1 LTTPKFGNLK
11 SATTTT
17 STLINVAHSCF
28 SDFLIVLFKDKRK
41 RKIINK
47 FKTLKKAKEHFQK
60 LISENE
66 KIVFGKEVENGH
78 PCNYE
83 IALLSKNSESDLSYY
98 IKDNFGRQVRINL
111 EDEDFT
117 IKEIKK
123 FKVPDKI
130 LDYQTRKKIDVSEFI
145 SKYLN
150 KKEMNM
156 VSKLNNKIIVQHD
169 TNYYLFTFKTVE
181 DSSRFI
187 DNLSDKFI
195 SEGRIDCLFVK
206 DSSSAQKKYLY
217 ELLESVGYPRQYLF
231 RHSTTYPI
239 KT

>member
-1 LTTPKFGNLK
+1 MTEKRANEFFNSLIVKSDNVVFERNYENGVRSDYELAILK
-11 SATTTT
+11 KTT
-17 STLINVAHSCF
+17 SKIE
-28 SDFLIVLFKDKRK
+28 DF
-41 RKIINK
+41 
-47 FKTLKKAKEHFQK
+47 
-60 LISENE
+60 
-66 KIVFGKEVENGH
+66 
-78 PCNYE
+78 
-83 IALLSKNSESDLSYY
+83 Y
-98 IKDNFGRQVRINL
+98 IKDELGRQVKVDLDDDGYHI
-111 EDEDFT
+111 FK
-117 IKEIKK
+117 IKNYYIEES
-123 FKVPDKI
+123 FH
-130 LDYQTRKKIDVSEFI
+130 DYQTKKKINSEKFI
-145 SKYLN
+145 SKYL
-150 KKEMNM
+150 KKSGVKL

>member
-1 LTTPKFGNLK
+1 MPN
-11 SATTTT
+11 
-17 STLINVAHSCF
+17 
-28 SDFLIVLFKDKRK
+28 FLIVLFKNKTK
-41 RKIINK
+41 KKIINK
-47 FKTLKKAKEHFQK
+47 FMTEKRANEFFNNLIVKSDNVVFERNYENGVESNYELAILKKTT
-60 LISENE
+60 S
-66 KIVFGKEVENGH
+66 KIE
-78 PCNYE
+78 
-83 IALLSKNSESDLSYY
+83 DYY
-98 IKDNFGRQVRINL
+98 IKDELGRQVKVDLDDDGYHI
-111 EDEDFT
+111 FK
-117 IKEIKK
+117 IKNYYIEES
-123 FKVPDKI
+123 FH
-130 LDYQTRKKIDVSEFI
+130 DYQTKKKINSEKFI
-145 SKYLN
+145 SKYL
-150 KKEMNM
+150 KKSGVKL

>member
-1 LTTPKFGNLK
+1 MPN
-11 SATTTT
+11 
-17 STLINVAHSCF
+17 
-28 SDFLIVLFKDKRK
+28 FLIVLFKNKTK
-41 RKIINK
+41 KKIINK
-47 FKTLKKAKEHFQK
+47 FMTEKRANEFFNSLIVKSDNVVFERNYENGVRSDYELAILKKTT
-60 LISENE
+60 S
-66 KIVFGKEVENGH
+66 KIEDF
-78 PCNYE
+78 
-83 IALLSKNSESDLSYY
+83 Y
-98 IKDNFGRQVRINL
+98 IKDELGRQVKVDLDDDGYHI
-111 EDEDFT
+111 FK
-117 IKEIKK
+117 IKNYYIEES
-123 FKVPDKI
+123 FH
-130 LDYQTRKKIDVSEFI
+130 DYQTKKKINSEKFI
-145 SKYLN
+145 SKYL
-150 KKEMNM
+150 KKSGVKL

>member
-1 LTTPKFGNLK
+1 MPN
-11 SATTTT
+11 
-17 STLINVAHSCF
+17 
-28 SDFLIVLFKDKRK
+28 FLIVLFKNKTK
-41 RKIINK
+41 KKIINK
-47 FKTLKKAKEHFQK
+47 FMTEKRANEFFNNLIVKSDNVIFERNYENGVRSDYELAILKKTT
-60 LISENE
+60 S
-66 KIVFGKEVENGH
+66 KIE
-78 PCNYE
+78 
-83 IALLSKNSESDLSYY
+83 DYY
-98 IKDNFGRQVRINL
+98 IKDDLGRQVKVDLDDDGYHI
-111 EDEDFT
+111 FK
-117 IKEIKK
+117 IKNYYIEES
-123 FKVPDKI
+123 FH
-130 LDYQTRKKIDVSEFI
+130 DYQTKKKINSEKFI
-145 SKYLN
+145 SKYL
-150 KKEMNM
+150 KKSGVKL

>member
-1 LTTPKFGNLK
+1 MPN
-11 SATTTT
+11 
-17 STLINVAHSCF
+17 
-28 SDFLIVLFKDKRK
+28 FLIVLFKNKTK
-41 RKIINK
+41 KKIINK
-47 FKTLKKAKEHFQK
+47 FMTEKRANEFFNNLIVKSDNVIFERNYENGVRSDYELAILKKTT
-60 LISENE
+60 S
-66 KIVFGKEVENGH
+66 KIEDF
-78 PCNYE
+78 
-83 IALLSKNSESDLSYY
+83 Y
-98 IKDNFGRQVRINL
+98 IKDELGRQVKVDLDDDGYHI
-111 EDEDFT
+111 FK
-117 IKEIKK
+117 IKNYYIEES
-123 FKVPDKI
+123 FH
-130 LDYQTRKKIDVSEFI
+130 DYQTKKKINSEKFI
-145 SKYLN
+145 SKYL
-150 KKEMNM
+150 KKSGVKL

>member
-1 LTTPKFGNLK
+1 MDNY
-11 SATTTT
+11 
-17 STLINVAHSCF
+17 I
-28 SDFLIVLFKDKRK
+28 IVLFKNKTK
-41 RKIINK
+41 KKIINK
-47 FKTLKKAKEHFQK
+47 FMTEKRANEFFNSLIVKSDNVVFERNYENGVRSDYELAILKKTT
-60 LISENE
+60 S
-66 KIVFGKEVENGH
+66 KIEDF
-78 PCNYE
+78 
-83 IALLSKNSESDLSYY
+83 Y
-98 IKDNFGRQVRINL
+98 IKDELGRQVKVDLDDDGYHI
-111 EDEDFT
+111 FK
-117 IKEIKK
+117 IKNYYIEES
-123 FKVPDKI
+123 FH
-130 LDYQTRKKIDVSEFI
+130 DYQTKKKINSEKFI
-145 SKYLN
+145 SKYL
-150 KKEMNM
+150 KKSGVKL

>member
-1 LTTPKFGNLK
+1 MPN
-11 SATTTT
+11 
-17 STLINVAHSCF
+17 
-28 SDFLIVLFKDKRK
+28 FLIVLFKNKTK
-41 RKIINK
+41 KKIINK
-47 FKTLKKAKEHFQK
+47 FMTEKRANEFFNNLIVKSDNVVFERNYENGVRSDYELAILKKTT
-60 LISENE
+60 S
-66 KIVFGKEVENGH
+66 KIEDF
-78 PCNYE
+78 
-83 IALLSKNSESDLSYY
+83 Y
-98 IKDNFGRQVRINL
+98 IKDELGRQVKVDLDDDGYHI
-111 EDEDFT
+111 FK
-117 IKEIKK
+117 IKNYYIEES
-123 FKVPDKI
+123 FH
-130 LDYQTRKKIDVSEFI
+130 DYQTKKKINSEKFI
-145 SKYLN
+145 SKYL
-150 KKEMNM
+150 KKSGVKL

>member
-1 LTTPKFGNLK
+1 MTEKRANEFFNNLIVK
-11 SATTTT
+11 SDNVVFERNYENGVRSDYELAILKKTT
-17 STLINVAHSCF
+17 SKIE
-28 SDFLIVLFKDKRK
+28 DF
-41 RKIINK
+41 
-47 FKTLKKAKEHFQK
+47 
-60 LISENE
+60 
-66 KIVFGKEVENGH
+66 
-78 PCNYE
+78 
-83 IALLSKNSESDLSYY
+83 Y
-98 IKDNFGRQVRINL
+98 IKDELGRQVKVDL
-111 EDEDFT
+111 DDEGYHIFK
-117 IKEIKK
+117 IKNYYIEES
-123 FKVPDKI
+123 FH
-130 LDYQTRKKIDVSEFI
+130 DYQTKKKINSEKFI
-145 SKYLN
+145 SKYL
-150 KKEMNM
+150 KKSGVKL

>member
-1 LTTPKFGNLK
+1 MTEKRANEFFNNLIVK
-11 SATTTT
+11 SDNVIFERNYENGVRSDYELAILKKTT
-17 STLINVAHSCF
+17 S
-28 SDFLIVLFKDKRK
+28 
-41 RKIINK
+41 KI
-47 FKTLKKAKEHFQK
+47 E
-60 LISENE
+60 
-66 KIVFGKEVENGH
+66 
-78 PCNYE
+78 
-83 IALLSKNSESDLSYY
+83 DYY
-98 IKDNFGRQVRINL
+98 IKDDLGRQVKVDLDDDGYHI
-111 EDEDFT
+111 FK
-117 IKEIKK
+117 IKNYYIEES
-123 FKVPDKI
+123 FH
-130 LDYQTRKKIDVSEFI
+130 DYQTKKKINSEKFI
-145 SKYLN
+145 SKYL
-150 KKEMNM
+150 KKSGVKL

>member
-1 LTTPKFGNLK
+1 MTEKRANEFFNNLIVK
-11 SATTTT
+11 SDNVVFERNYENGVRSDYELAILKKTT
-17 STLINVAHSCF
+17 SKIE
-28 SDFLIVLFKDKRK
+28 DF
-41 RKIINK
+41 
-47 FKTLKKAKEHFQK
+47 
-60 LISENE
+60 
-66 KIVFGKEVENGH
+66 
-78 PCNYE
+78 
-83 IALLSKNSESDLSYY
+83 Y
-98 IKDNFGRQVRINL
+98 IKDELGRQVKVDLDDDGYHI
-111 EDEDFT
+111 FK
-117 IKEIKK
+117 IKNYYIEES
-123 FKVPDKI
+123 FH
-130 LDYQTRKKIDVSEFI
+130 DYQTKKKINSEKFI
-145 SKYLN
+145 SKYL
-150 KKEMNM
+150 KKSGVKL

>member
-1 LTTPKFGNLK
+1 MTEKRANEFFNNLIVK
-11 SATTTT
+11 SDNVVFERNYENGVESNYELAILKKTT
-17 STLINVAHSCF
+17 S
-28 SDFLIVLFKDKRK
+28 
-41 RKIINK
+41 KI
-47 FKTLKKAKEHFQK
+47 E
-60 LISENE
+60 
-66 KIVFGKEVENGH
+66 
-78 PCNYE
+78 
-83 IALLSKNSESDLSYY
+83 DYY
-98 IKDNFGRQVRINL
+98 IKDELGRQVKVDLDDDGYHI
-111 EDEDFT
+111 FK
-117 IKEIKK
+117 IKNYYIEES
-123 FKVPDKI
+123 FH
-130 LDYQTRKKIDVSEFI
+130 DYQTKKKINSEKFI
-145 SKYLN
+145 SKYL
-150 KKEMNM
+150 KKSGVKL